1 MSARESVVTTEESP
15 IRSPTVAEFAAYLEA
30 HPATLPVWRGGMDRL
45 YPILCAL
52 NVLPAQRQR
61 EASVELGDPQFAA
74 MLYHH
79 AHHNQVGIVVSW
91 ALRHLRSGDGRVD
104 PHIEELE
111 RAFDLAGHYWSLA
124 NVMADV
130 RAGVRG
136 FESTKSRIRIPFL
149 GNATFEATDRLL
161 ETLDDVLAIPEK
173 PSTEFAALQAWERG
187 AGRDR
192 PWPHVPLD
200 IREELK
206 AFVRS
211 ITAKQETYFD
221 PSLDLGGFTMG
232 EAERVLVDI
241 YARAWHS
248 AMQVRLGSTQA
259 RVVLPLLERNSFVR
273 ELAVAA
279 RVDFERAGA
288 IVNLLTVDLSICP
301 DPCLTPLVPV
311 DSRLAPMSSLITPG
325 AMVRNF
331 VARLQVDAA
340 RFGRAGQL
348 LGLLGSRSVAATLR
362 RRLTGALVTERVKV
376 FYPDGRQAG
385 DFDVVAYDPESGVAV
400 VFEVVWKIGVDGAG
414 EIAAIE
420 NRARQKRT
428 QVLDLESAIAGGAR
442 PRWPADW
449 SIESDPIYR
458 WFILTPSVLPAQPD
472 QDGQIPIRSHQI
484 LERFRWPGTTVA
496 DMAEAVLHPPPP
508 PAELVDMEWRT
519 AKYGCYEISLEQVR
533 A

>member
-1 MSARESVVTTEESP
+1 
-15 IRSPTVAEFAAYLEA
+15 
-30 HPATLPVWRGGMDRL
+30 MDRL

-61 EASVELGDPQFAA
+61 EASTELGDPRFAA

-79 AHHNQVGIVVSW
+79 AHHNQVGIVVAW
-91 ALRHLRSGDGRVD
+91 ALRHLPSGGGAPDSRF
-104 PHIEELE
+104 EELE

-124 NVMADV
+124 NVMADI

-136 FESTKSRIRIPFL
+136 FESSKSKIRIPFL

-161 ETLDDVLAIPEK
+161 ETLDDLLAIPET
-173 PSTEFAALQAWERG
+173 PSSEFAALRAWERG

-192 PWPHVPLD
+192 AWPHIPLD

-211 ITAKQETYFD
+211 ITDKQEAYFD
-221 PSLDLGGFTMG
+221 PAVELGGFSMG
-232 EAERVLVDI
+232 EAERVLLEI

-248 AMQVRLGSTQA
+248 AIQVTLGSTQA
-259 RVVLPLLERNSFVR
+259 PIVLPLLERNAYVR

-279 RVDFERAGA
+279 RVDFNRASA

-301 DPCLTPLVPV
+301 DPCLTPIVPV
-311 DSRLAPMSSLITPG
+311 NGRLAPMSSLITPG
-325 AMVRNF
+325 AMIRNF
-331 VARLQVDAA
+331 VARLQLDPA

-348 LGLLGSRSVAATLR
+348 LGLLGSQTVGTTLR
-362 RRLTGALVTERVKV
+362 RRLTGAVVAERVKV
-376 FYPDGRQAG
+376 FHPDGRQAG
-385 DFDVVAYDPESGVAV
+385 DLDVVAFDPATGVAV
-400 VFEVVWKIGVDGAG
+400 VFEVVWKIGVDGAA

-420 NRARQKRT
+420 NRAREKRT
-428 QVLDLESAIAGGAR
+428 QVLELQAAIARGAR
-442 PRWPADW
+442 PRWPSGW
-449 SIESDPIYR
+449 SVGSGPIYR

-472 QDGQIPIRSHQI
+472 QDGGVPIRSHQI

-496 DMAEAVLHPPPP
+496 DMAEAVLNPPPP
-508 PAELVDMEWRT
+508 PPELVEMEWRT
-519 AKYGCYEISLEQVR
+519 ARYGRYEVSLERVR